1 MFTYKG
7 KTALITGA
15 SSGLGLTFA
24 HALAERS
31 MNVILVARSEERLR
45 ALAKEISE
53 RHNVH
58 AEVIVA
64 DLSQAHEVA
73 RIQQAVEQRGLA
85 VDLLINNAGF
95 ATHGFFETLE
105 PERDYEEI
113 MVDVASVVALTHAF
127 LPSMVA
133 RGEGAVINVASTAAF
148 QPTPY
153 MAVYGAS
160 KAFVLSFSQ
169 ALSEEYR
176 KRGIRFLALCPGATE
191 TNFFQVAG
199 EGAAVGR
206 KRTSEQVIATGLQA
220 LEQGR
225 TFVIDGQTNAFT
237 TFGERFMPRPLVARV
252 SGQMLR
258 PRDAKAKT
266 RVNASL

>member
-15 SSGLGLTFA
+15 SSGIGLAFA

-45 ALAKEISE
+45 ILAKEIAE
-53 RHNVH
+53 QHNVRV
-58 AEVIVA
+58 EVIAA
-64 DLSQAHEVA
+64 DLSQVQEVE
-73 RIQQAVEQRGLA
+73 RIQQAVEQRGLT

-95 ATHGFFETLE
+95 GTHGFFDTLA
-105 PERDYEEI
+105 PEREQEEI
-113 MVDVASVVALTHAF
+113 MVDVASVVALTHTF
-127 LPSMVA
+127 LPSMIA
-133 RGEGAVINVASTAAF
+133 RGEGVVINVASISAF

-176 KRGIRFLALCPGATE
+176 KRGIRFLVLCPGATE

-199 EGAAVGR
+199 EGLVVDR
-206 KRTSEQVIATGLQA
+206 KRTSEQVVTTGLQA

-225 TFVIDGQTNAFT
+225 TLVVDGQVNAFGA
-237 TFGERFMPRPLVARV
+237 FAVRFLPRSLVTRI
-252 SGQMLR
+252 SGQMGR
-258 PRDAKAKT
+258 PRNTQAKT
-266 RVNASL
+266 HVNASL